1 LCHTDCHHPLD
12 DVTVYANFF
21 LPYEFSPAV
30 LLLCLGGLVFY
41 VRGLYLAPGGNGI
54 GRAVA
59 FITGVLLIYVVM
71 QTRFDF
77 WSQHM
82 FFIHRIQHLV
92 LHHLGPFLIALAGPG
107 AVLAVGTP
115 GVLRRPLAAL
125 WHRPLVQRLYAL
137 VQQPAV
143 AGLLFVG
150 LIYLWLIPGIHFYA
164 MLNKHLYALMNWSMA
179 LDGLLFWWMIFQGW
193 PGARASHRPYA
204 WRILILFLI
213 TLPQIALG
221 AYIALCGKPL
231 YDIYAVCGRIWP
243 IAPNV
248 DQQLGGLITWIP
260 AAMMSL
266 FGMLAVLRLWLHAE
280 KRSQQALEENDRV
293 LSVT

>member
-1 LCHTDCHHPLD
+1 M
-12 DVTVYANFF
+12 YADFF

-41 VRGLYLAPGGNGI
+41 VRGLYLRPGRNGV
-54 GRAVA
+54 GRAIA

-82 FFIHRIQHLV
+82 FFIHRTQHLV

-107 AVLAVGTP
+107 AILAAGTP
-115 GVLRRPLAAL
+115 GVLRRPLAAI
-125 WHRPLVQRLYAL
+125 WRKPPVQALYAM
-137 VQQPAV
+137 VQQPAI
-143 AGLLFVG
+143 AALLFVG
-150 LIYLWLIPGIHFYA
+150 LIYLWLIPNIHFYA

-179 LDGLLFWWMIFQGW
+179 LDGLLFWWMIFHGW
-193 PGARASHRPYA
+193 PGERATHSPYA

-221 AYIALCGKPL
+221 AYIALCGKTL
-231 YDIYAVCGRIWP
+231 YSIYAVCGRIWP
-243 IAPNV
+243 IPAAV
-248 DQQLGGLITWIP
+248 DQELGGLITWIP

-266 FGMLAVLRLWLHAE
+266 FGMLAVLRQWLLAE
-280 KRSQQALEENDRV
+280 KRSQEYPQVKNHALPV
-293 LSVT
+293 SS